1 VIPKAL
7 WWVYGLVQERGE
19 VSFFM
24 DEFND
29 EDFDIGDLIG
39 EILGFLTFV
48 AIIYWLGD
56 KLSEL
61 RDWLSE
67 LWENIRSRQ
76 RRAKGG
82 RSKE

>member
-1 VIPKAL
+1 
-7 WWVYGLVQERGE
+7 
-19 VSFFM
+19 M
-24 DEFND
+24 NEFND
-29 EDFDIGDLIG
+29 EDLDIGDLIG
-39 EILGFLTFV
+39 EALGFLTFV